1 MNQNNLSYEQNFILE
16 KFKEAYSQQ
25 VDKKIVL
32 YGAGANTKL
41 ILDNFKGLNFIG
53 IMDPE
58 LTGTML
64 FGQPVLSKE
73 EVKYIADIIVIVARE
88 KVVPIIYERI
98 KDLEKY
104 VLVLDISGKV
114 PTCHEIKK
122 WMDNDELIISEEKI
136 VCEFKNYDIISF
148 DVFDTLLV
156 RQVLYPSDIFMYI
169 EKELENLQISIKN
182 FKQKRMLAEQ
192 NLAKYA
198 PTIYEIYYDF
208 MNSNKICTEVV
219 NKLIEME
226 IECETTKIKPRKKMI
241 EIVNNIPADKTV
253 YFLSDMYLSHK
264 VIYNMLQKAGIDR
277 SFKIILSCD
286 YHCTKESGKL
296 FRKLPQNKRGGV
308 LHIGDNLYADI
319 KMAKTAGISAKWVPS
334 IYQIIESTS
343 MNNLLS
349 KCHSLDERSLVALVG
364 NMVYDNPFNMQRDYY
379 YINSSFLMGYS
390 FIGPIVYQYLAW
402 LAPKLLKSKIDKMVF
417 FGRDGFLF
425 YNIYINILRTY
436 VSKLPEAVYIKISR
450 RAVTVP
456 CIDSEEDIEF
466 LIKNGRPFYGTLG
479 RFMEERFGI
488 EAQLEDSM
496 KDLVIDKTINTQFI
510 IDYVL
515 SYKKIIFDHACEE
528 RKNYLLYLETF
539 NLENCERIAVMDFVA
554 SGTAQY
560 YIEKLLKRKVV
571 GYYFATTNLPN
582 NYYKND
588 IESLYG
594 NFTHYKTYYNLFRHY
609 LALETIFTDFDE
621 MMINCNNDGTINYSL
636 SETKKFNDELKKCHE
651 GIEKFVSEYWP
662 MADGRMVNLKLPD
675 SILGILFKHCR
686 VSEKIKNAFT
696 YESQY
701 DNEHK
706 RTVFEGEVTK

>member
-296 FRKLPQNKRGGV
+296 FRKLPQNKRGG
-308 LHIGDNLYADI
+308 G
-319 KMAKTAGISAKWVPS
+319 
-334 IYQIIESTS
+334 
-343 MNNLLS
+343 
-349 KCHSLDERSLVALVG
+349 
-364 NMVYDNPFNMQRDYY
+364 
-379 YINSSFLMGYS
+379 SSY
-390 FIGPIVYQYLAW
+390 
-402 LAPKLLKSKIDKMVF
+402 
-417 FGRDGFLF
+417 
-425 YNIYINILRTY
+425 
-436 VSKLPEAVYIKISR
+436 R
-450 RAVTVP
+450 R
-456 CIDSEEDIEF
+456 
-466 LIKNGRPFYGTLG
+466 
-479 RFMEERFGI
+479 
-488 EAQLEDSM
+488 
-496 KDLVIDKTINTQFI
+496 
-510 IDYVL
+510 
-515 SYKKIIFDHACEE
+515 
-528 RKNYLLYLETF
+528 
-539 NLENCERIAVMDFVA
+539 
-554 SGTAQY
+554 
-560 YIEKLLKRKVV
+560 
-571 GYYFATTNLPN
+571 
-582 NYYKND
+582 
-588 IESLYG
+588 
-594 NFTHYKTYYNLFRHY
+594 
-609 LALETIFTDFDE
+609 
-621 MMINCNNDGTINYSL
+621 
-636 SETKKFNDELKKCHE
+636 
-651 GIEKFVSEYWP
+651 
-662 MADGRMVNLKLPD
+662 
-675 SILGILFKHCR
+675 
-686 VSEKIKNAFT
+686 
-696 YESQY
+696 
-701 DNEHK
+701 
-706 RTVFEGEVTK
+706 